1 MQNAILERLLRLA
14 FVRRRVVLVAA
25 LCLLVVSVALTL
37 RVSFDTNIVRLLP
50 RKGPVVNSF
59 DLYLSNFGTF
69 DRIYVLF
76 EVPEGHRISQVEDL
90 VDRYVEQLRKAP
102 EIESVDAEL
111 FDDVK
116 DWNYLFDRQ
125 LLLLGPDHVRAA
137 LSRLEPDR
145 MAEELAKS
153 RALLAVSSPD
163 VKAYVQ
169 RDPLSLLPLLR
180 DRLGRGR
187 ALVDFD
193 PTQKGYVSRDGRARL
208 VMAKPVRPPFDTK
221 FCKQLFARLTGV
233 EAAARAAAAEE
244 SGDEPKPTPVT
255 VEVAGGYRIALEAER
270 VIRREMVVN
279 TMGSLVGLLLLVFAV
294 FRTFRV
300 LIYGSVP
307 LVLAGLFTFGVN
319 GLAGPLSPVASG
331 SAAMLFG
338 LGIDG
343 VSLLYIRYVEER
355 NSGHGPLEALGR
367 SAGTAQGVMLAYGTT
382 AATFFGLAV
391 VDFPSLRE
399 LGFIVGIGILACY
412 VLLIA
417 LVPAL
422 VGTTSPKRVRPV
434 TTAWLG
440 RFVERRGRAILVCAA
455 ILTVGFGVSASRIRV
470 NTSIEKLQ
478 ARTAGTLLEQ
488 QVADRFSLPRDVV
501 LAVGAGPT
509 LHPLLE
515 EADRLSSVAG
525 SELPAVVVSGPD
537 IVLPPASEQDAVGEI
552 LKRANLDAGRVAAD
566 LTRQAQAAGFRPGA
580 FEPFIEQL
588 PRTLSPETRITYEGL
603 VQHGLASLLS
613 RYVAHVPGG
622 YLVVVYL
629 YPRNAAEL
637 DRLSALCA
645 RTAPAFQLTG
655 MALVNAEL
663 ARGFLPQ
670 FLKGMTFG
678 TLVVAFFMYLVFRSV
693 RHTLLAFLPTA
704 IGFVWSA
711 GILGLMGV
719 ELDMFSLFAAMTFI
733 GIATDYAIYVI
744 HRFSIEGTRPMRAVL
759 TATGGGVLVA
769 CGTTLIG
776 FGSLMSST
784 YGPLRSFGITSVT
797 TIATCLVAALLVL
810 PALLQETDRP

>member
-25 LCLLVVSVALTL
+25 LCLLVVSAALTL

-76 EVPEGHRISQVEDL
+76 EVPEGHRISQVEDF

-125 LLLLGPDHVRAA
+125 LLLLGPDNVPAA
-137 LSRLEPDR
+137 LSRFEPDR

-208 VMAKPVRPPFDTK
+208 VMAKPVKPPFDTR
-221 FCKQLFARLTGV
+221 FCKQLFARLSGV
-233 EAAARAAAAEE
+233 EAAARAAASEE
-244 SGDEPKPTPVT
+244 SGDEPAPTPVT

-270 VIRREMVVN
+270 VIRREMVFN
-279 TMGSLVGLLLLVFAV
+279 TIGSLVGLLLLVFAV

-343 VSLLYIRYVEER
+343 VALLYIRYVEER
-355 NSGHGPLEALGR
+355 NSGHGPLEAIREERRNRPERDARLRHDRGDVLRTRGGR
-367 SAGTAQGVMLAYGTT
+367 LPQPSRTRLHRRDRHPRLLRAADRAGAGAGRHHVAEAGAPGDHRLARPFRG
-382 AATFFGLAV
+382 APG
-391 VDFPSLRE
+391 PRH
-399 LGFIVGIGILACY
+399 
-412 VLLIA
+412 
-417 LVPAL
+417 P
-422 VGTTSPKRVRPV
+422 RVRRDPDGG
-434 TTAWLG
+434 T
-440 RFVERRGRAILVCAA
+440 RRIGLSHPREHEHREAA
-455 ILTVGFGVSASRIRV
+455 GAHRW
-470 NTSIEKLQ
+470 NA
-478 ARTAGTLLEQ
+478 ARTAGG
-488 QVADRFSLPRDVV
+488 R
-501 LAVGAGPT
+501 
-509 LHPLLE
+509 PLL
-515 EADRLSSVAG
+515 AAARRRARASAPDRRCTRCWRRPTG
-525 SELPAVVVSGPD
+525 CRQGWN
-537 IVLPPASEQDAVGEI
+537 ASC
-552 LKRANLDAGRVAAD
+552 RRW
-566 LTRQAQAAGFRPGA
+566 
-580 FEPFIEQL
+580 
-588 PRTLSPETRITYEGL
+588 
-603 VQHGLASLLS
+603 
-613 RYVAHVPGG
+613 
-622 YLVVVYL
+622 
-629 YPRNAAEL
+629 
-637 DRLSALCA
+637 
-645 RTAPAFQLTG
+645 
-655 MALVNAEL
+655 
-663 ARGFLPQ
+663 
-670 FLKGMTFG
+670 
-678 TLVVAFFMYLVFRSV
+678 
-693 RHTLLAFLPTA
+693 
-704 IGFVWSA
+704 WSA
-711 GILGLMGV
+711 GRT
-719 ELDMFSLFAAMTFI
+719 S
-733 GIATDYAIYVI
+733 
-744 HRFSIEGTRPMRAVL
+744 
-759 TATGGGVLVA
+759 
-769 CGTTLIG
+769 CC
-776 FGSLMSST
+776 
-784 YGPLRSFGITSVT
+784 LRHPNRTPSARS
-797 TIATCLVAALLVL
+797 
-810 PALLQETDRP
+810 